1 MNTYKFK
8 TSINCGACVARV
20 TGPLNA
26 LNGLEKWEVDTEN
39 PEKILTLSAENIDSN
54 KIIETLSK
62 IGFKA
67 ELV

>member
-20 TGPLNA
+20 TGPLN
-26 LNGLEKWEVDTEN
+26 GLDSINKWDVDTEN
-39 PEKILTLSAENIDSN
+39 PEKILTVETENIDSN
-54 KIIETLSK
+54 TIIETLSK

-67 ELV
+67 ESV